1 MKIGVLGTGMVGT
14 TLAGKL
20 VSLGNEVKMGAR
32 DAGNPKAKAW
42 ASGAGK
48 GASSGSFADAARFG
62 DVVFN
67 CTLGAAALDALR
79 AAGKDNLKGK
89 VLVDVS
95 NPLEFVDG
103 APRLTTPPG
112 QSLGEQ
118 IQAEFPEAKVVKALN
133 TVNANVMVA
142 PERVGGESDLFIA
155 GNDAGAKEKVTALL
169 RDFGW
174 KRIHD
179 LGGIAAARGTEAY
192 LLFWLPLSAALKTY
206 DINVRVV
213 KP

>member
-14 TLAGKL
+14 TLATKL
-20 VSLGNEVKMGAR
+20 AALGHEVKLGAR
-32 DAGNPKAKAW
+32 EAGNPKAAAW
-42 ASGAGK
+42 VSKAGK
-48 GASSGSFADAARFG
+48 GTSQGTFADAAKFG

-67 CTLGAAALDALR
+67 CTLGTAELDALR

-95 NPLEFVDG
+95 NPLEFAGG
-103 APRLTTPPG
+103 AARLTTPPG
-112 QSLGEQ
+112 VSLGEQ
-118 IQAEFPEAKVVKALN
+118 VQKEFPEAKVVKALN

-142 PERVGGESDLFIA
+142 PERVGGETDLFIA

-169 RDFGW
+169 REFGW

-192 LLFWLPLSAALKTY
+192 LLFWLAASAALKSS
-206 DINVRVV
+206 DFNVRVV